1 MEVSAK
7 NLSSRVGE
15 VMACVERGES
25 VVITYHGKPR
35 ARVVGLERD
44 GETTGSKGEPA
55 GFGMWK
61 NHEEMQDVNA
71 YVRGLRK
78 SRHAG

>member
-15 VMACVERGES
+15 VLACVERGES

-35 ARVVGLERD
+35 AG
-44 GETTGSKGEPA
+44 
-55 GFGMWK
+55 
-61 NHEEMQDVNA
+61 
-71 YVRGLRK
+71 
-78 SRHAG
+78 

>member
-7 NLSSRVGE
+7 NLRSRVGE
-15 VMACVERGES
+15 VLACVERGES

-35 ARVVGLERD
+35 ARVVGLEQD
-44 GETTGSKGEPA
+44 GDTTGSKSEPA
-55 GFGMWK
+55 GFGMCK
-61 NHEEMQDVNA
+61 DHEEMQDVNA
-71 YVRGLRK
+71 YVRDLRK